1 MIHLPEI
8 EEGDERFSGYMGHDQ
23 FQISD
28 NVLLR
33 SFPIYLSSDNNNKPT
48 GGRRELTYG
57 LFPGEALWQLKI
69 VDSATIR

>member
-33 SFPIYLSSDNNNKPT
+33 SFPIYLSSDKNNKPT